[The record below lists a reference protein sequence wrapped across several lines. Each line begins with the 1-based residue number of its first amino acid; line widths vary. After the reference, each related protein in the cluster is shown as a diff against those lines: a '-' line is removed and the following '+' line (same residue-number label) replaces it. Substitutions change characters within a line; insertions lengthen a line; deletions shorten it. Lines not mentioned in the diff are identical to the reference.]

1 MMEANDVASM
11 LVPVIMVLALGIVA
25 TIASRAMR
33 FSPIIGFLLLGVL
46 VGTWDHSLLA
56 SGSIVRLLAQLGVVF
71 LLFDVGLHFSL
82 EHVREQAVDI
92 FGFGP
97 AQVLAGAAAL
107 GSAAW
112 LFGLPPLAAGLVGA
126 TLALSSTAVV
136 ANIIAE
142 RHQRTCPVGIT
153 ATAILVFQDLVAIF
167 LLILAT
173 ADHSRGTLVALGTA
187 LLKAVAA
194 FAMTV
199 FAGKL
204 IARPLFVWIARSGG
218 DEVFSAVALVVAM
231 AAAWAAAESGLSMT
245 LGAFLGGMVVAES
258 PFRTIVRS
266 EIGPFRVLLLSFFFI
281 SVGATLDLRAL
292 ASSWAVVMAI
302 AAGLIALKI
311 VTNALSALI
320 FRWSVPGSL
329 QLGFLIAQG
338 SEFAFVI
345 FGLPATERL
354 IGSVL
359 ASELI
364 AAVAVSLALTPALSA
379 VGRQL
384 AGRLRARAT
393 RHEFLELRER
403 GEAGPVLIIG
413 MGQIGRTIADG
424 LTEFGIGYDAVERDE
439 RRLTRGLADGYHLVF
454 GDAAEPRFWRA
465 IDLHSRRF
473 SVSTD
478 ATTEGMRDIRPAA
491 ETFYPGVRQ
500 VSVVCDE
507 DAAEELRDLGMEV
520 VIERDHP
527 LGLSAARY
535 LLKELSIASDEIERW
550 SLRQRQLT

>member
-1 MMEANDVASM
+1 MMKPDDVAIM
-11 LVPVIMVLALGIVA
+11 LVPVIMVLAFGIAA

-46 VGTWDHSLLA
+46 IGTWDHNLLA
-56 SGSIVRLLAQLGVVF
+56 AGSIVRLLAQLGVVF

-82 EHVREQAVDI
+82 SHVREQAVDI

-97 AQVLAGAAAL
+97 AQVIAGTAAL
-107 GSAAW
+107 AAAAW
-112 LFGLPPLAAGLVGA
+112 LFGLPLLAAGLVGA

-153 ATAILVFQDLVAIF
+153 ATAVLVFQDLIAIF

-173 ADHSRGTLVALGTA
+173 ADQSGGALAALGTA
-187 LLKAVAA
+187 LLKAVGA
-194 FAMTV
+194 FALTV
-199 FAGKL
+199 FAGRVV
-204 IARPLFVWIARSGG
+204 ARPLFGWIARRGG
-218 DEVFSAVALVVAM
+218 DEVFSAVALVIAM
-231 AAAWAAAESGLSMT
+231 AAAWTAAESGLSLT

-258 PFRTIVRS
+258 PFRTVVRS
-266 EIGPFRVLLLSFFFI
+266 EIGTFRVLLLSFFFI
-281 SVGATLDLRAL
+281 SVGASLDLRAL
-292 ASSWAVVMAI
+292 ASSWPAVVAI
-302 AAGLIALKI
+302 TTGLVVLKI
-311 VTNALSALI
+311 ATNTLSALV
-320 FRWSVPGSL
+320 FRWSVPGSF

-345 FGLPATERL
+345 FGLDPTRQL
-354 IGSVL
+354 IGPML

-364 AAVAVSLALTPALSA
+364 AAVALSLALTPMLSA
-379 VGRQL
+379 AGRQL

-393 RHEFLELRER
+393 RNEFLELHAK

-413 MGQIGRTIADG
+413 MGEIGRTIADG

-454 GDAAEPRFWRA
+454 GDATEPRFWRA

-473 SVSTD
+473 SVSTG
-478 ATTEGMRDIRPAA
+478 ATAEGMSDVKPAA
-491 ETFYPGVRQ
+491 EAFYPGVRQ
-500 VSVVCDE
+500 LSVVCDE
-507 DAAEELRDLGMEV
+507 DAAKELRDLGLEV
-520 VIERDHP
+520 VVERDRP
-527 LGLSAARY
+527 FGLSAARY
-535 LLKELSIASDEIERW
+535 LLSELSVAAEEIDRW
-550 SLRQRQLT
+550 SVRQRQLA